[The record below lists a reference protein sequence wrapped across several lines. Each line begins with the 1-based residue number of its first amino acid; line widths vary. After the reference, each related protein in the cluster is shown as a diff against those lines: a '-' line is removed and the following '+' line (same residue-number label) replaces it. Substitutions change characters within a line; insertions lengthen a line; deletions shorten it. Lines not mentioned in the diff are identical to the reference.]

1 MKSIVQIGPPPSVA
15 SLRQRLGRSGRRK
28 GEPMILRAYSVER
41 QISPDSRFSD
51 LLREGMV
58 QMIAMV
64 RLLTG
69 NWYEPISTEML
80 HGSTLVQQI
89 LSVLAQH
96 GGLYAQ
102 QMWELLC
109 GAGPFSMV
117 SKNHF
122 LQLLRKLGEEEI
134 IFQDA
139 TGLLLLAPRGEHI
152 TEDYRR
158 FTQRSPRTKSFA
170 LWPATVRWLHARQSH

>member
-1 MKSIVQIGPPPSVA
+1 
-15 SLRQRLGRSGRRK
+15 
-28 GEPMILRAYSVER
+28 
-41 QISPDSRFSD
+41 
-51 LLREGMV
+51 
-58 QMIAMV
+58 MIAMV

-109 GAGPFSMV
+109 GPGPFSMV

-152 TEDYRR
+152 TEDYRFYAAFNSDEEFR
-158 FTQRSPRTKSFA
+158 IVAGNRTLGSMPVSRPLTEGSFLFLQA
-170 LWPATVRWLHARQSH
+170 VAGR